1 MGYTARTDTYRYT
14 EWVGFDPVEG
24 KPDWNNNYG
33 TELYQYDPKVTT
45 SGFDDDNVNLVKEV
59 EFRDTVLKLRKIL
72 RAGWRQ
78 ALPPQYQVS
87 VEGVVSN
94 TKGVVV

>member
-33 TELYQYDPKVTT
+33 EELYQYDPKVTT
-45 SGFDDDNVNLVKEV
+45 SGFDDDNVNLAKEV

-72 RAGWRQ
+72 RAGWRH
-78 ALPPQYQVS
+78 ALPPQYQV
-87 VEGVVSN
+87 GVDGVIPN
-94 TKGVVV
+94 TKGELV